1 MQRNTKSAAEYDAQI
16 ARGNEAAMLLSNQML
31 NGILDKMEV
40 DATQKMVD
48 SEKLEE
54 REKAWH
60 KVKAVRE
67 FKQEL
72 KTISTTGVIAKQKKA
87 ALKGDQ

>member
-1 MQRNTKSAAEYDAQI
+1 MQRTTKSAHEYDAQI
-16 ARGNEAAMLLSNQML
+16 AKGNEAAMLLGNQML
-31 NGILDKMEV
+31 NGILDKMEA
-40 DATQKMVD
+40 DATQKMID

-72 KTISTTGVIAKQKKA
+72 KTISTTGALARQKKS
-87 ALKGDQ
+87 ALKGDE